1 MGQIDPYMFFIDMLT
16 RHLVQQVLTMI
27 VWVPVAAG
35 LLYLH
40 AKWTK

>member
-1 MGQIDPYMFFIDMLT
+1 MQQFDPYTFFIDMLT

-35 LLYLH
+35 LLWLH
-40 AKWTK
+40 AKWSK